1 MWFLIAFS
9 QKISDVVQNIVEILL
24 FFFLFLSLKLSFS
37 PSNFL
42 DVHPIICF
50 LVPKPDLLDSVDL
63 GKLIIVYVNMMSD
76 SHEWLVN
83 IENLIGSFR
92 S

>member
-37 PSNFL
+37 HSNFL
-42 DVHPIICF
+42 DVHPIIYF
-50 LVPKPDLLDSVDL
+50 LVPKPDLLHGVDL
-63 GKLIIVYVNMMSD
+63 GKFIVVYVNMMSD
-76 SHEWLVN
+76 SHEWLMDIV
-83 IENLIGSFR
+83 NLI
-92 S
+92 